1 MSTSVRGANYRNDSL
16 MIGFSDLRKL
26 SSERPLVITGG
37 RGVFVIDERGRD
49 YIEAVS
55 SFYCAALGFSEEEL
69 VEAAIRQ
76 MRALPFYPSASH
88 RTVPVVMELAEKL
101 QAIAPMPKAR
111 VAFATTG
118 SEANDSLIKFLWYA
132 NGYAGKPKRRKV
144 ITRYGSYHGGTIAM
158 TALGG
163 GTALHKSF
171 GVPTEDCIYVSHP
184 TGAQP
189 GESEDAYADRLA
201 EEVRQAIEKAGP
213 ETVGAFF
220 AEPISTAAGW
230 SVPPKDYFRK
240 IKQVCDGYGV
250 RFFLD
255 EVVTGFG
262 RTGHMWG
269 AQAFGVTPDCVTSAK
284 GMSSAYQPISAV
296 LMSEDFY
303 AGLEKGSDE
312 NGWFA
317 HSGTYH
323 AHPVPAAVALK
334 TMEIFEKRQI
344 VRQVN
349 TLLPAWQKA
358 IRALEDHP
366 LVTTTRNFG
375 LGGAVEFK
383 RTAEQLE
390 GNISSLKVA
399 GTAKQVYEAG
409 LDCGILTRPLDRCL
423 VLAPPLVITEAE
435 IGELFRRLRRAMD
448 MVLASTKSAA

>member
-1 MSTSVRGANYRNDSL
+1 MSTPLRGANYRNDS
-16 MIGFSDLRKL
+16 MILGFSDLKKL
-26 SSERPLVITGG
+26 RTERPLVITGG
-37 RGVFVIDERGRD
+37 RGIFVIDERGRD

-88 RTVPVVMELAEKL
+88 RTVPVVMELADRMA
-101 QAIAPMPKAR
+101 AIAPIPNAKI
-111 VAFATTG
+111 AFATTG

-132 NGYAGKPKRRKV
+132 NGYAGKPARRKV
-144 ITRYGSYHGGTIAM
+144 ISRFGSYHGGTIAM

-163 GTALHKSF
+163 GTGLHRSF
-171 GVPTEDCIYVSHP
+171 GIPTDDCIYVTHP
-184 TGAQP
+184 TGAAP
-189 GESEDAYADRLA
+189 GEGEDAYADRLA

-230 SVPPKDYFRK
+230 SVPPKGYFQK
-240 IKQVCDGYGV
+240 IKQVCDSYGV

-262 RTGHMWG
+262 RTGEMWG
-269 AQAFGVTPDCVTSAK
+269 AQSFGVVPDCLTCAK
-284 GMSSAYQPISAV
+284 GMSGAYQPISAV
-296 LMSEDFY
+296 VMSDEFY
-303 AGLEKGSDE
+303 RALEKGSDE

-334 TMEIFEKRQI
+334 TLEIFERRQI
-344 VRQVN
+344 VKHVQSI
-349 TLLPAWQKA
+349 LPTWNKA
-358 IRALEDHP
+358 IASLEDHP
-366 LVTTTRNFG
+366 LVATTRRFG

-383 RTAEQLE
+383 RKAEAGE
-390 GNISSLKVA
+390 GTVSTLKVS

-409 LDCGILTRPLDRCL
+409 LEAGILTRPLDRCI
-423 VLAPPLVITEAE
+423 VLAPPLIITQAE
-435 IGELFRRLRRAMD
+435 IGELFHRLRRAMD
-448 MVLASTKSAA
+448 MVLGSTKSAA

>member
-1 MSTSVRGANYRNDSL
+1 MATPLRGTNYSNDS
-16 MIGFSDLRKL
+16 MILGFSDLRRL
-26 SSERPLVITGG
+26 RTERPLVITGG

-69 VEAAIRQ
+69 IEAAIRQ

-88 RTVPVVMELAEKL
+88 RTVPVVMELADKL
-101 QAIAPMPKAR
+101 AAAAPIPNAK

-132 NGYAGKPKRRKV
+132 NGYAGEPKRRKV
-144 ITRYGSYHGGTIAM
+144 ITRFGSYHGGTIAM

-163 GTALHKSF
+163 GTALHRSF
-171 GVPTEDCIYVSHP
+171 GVPTDDSIFVTHP
-184 TGAQP
+184 TGAAP
-189 GESEDAYADRLA
+189 GESEEAYADRLA
-201 EEVRQAIEKAGP
+201 EEVRQAIETAGP

-230 SVPPKDYFRK
+230 SVPPEGYFRK
-240 IKQVCDGYGV
+240 IKRVCDDYGV
-250 RFFLD
+250 RVFLD

-269 AQAFGVTPDCVTSAK
+269 AQAFGVTPDCLTCAK
-284 GMSSAYQPISAV
+284 GMSGAYQPISAV
-296 LMSEDFY
+296 VMSDDFY
-303 AGLEKGSDE
+303 RALEKGSDE

-334 TMEIFEKRQI
+334 TLEIFERRRI
-344 VRQVN
+344 VSHVRS
-349 TLLPAWQKA
+349 LLPAWQRA
-358 IRALEDHP
+358 IEALEDHP
-366 LVTTTRNFG
+366 LVATTRNFG

-383 RTAEQLE
+383 RTAEPAE
-390 GNISSLKVA
+390 GNVSTLKVS
-399 GTAKQVYEAG
+399 GTAKKVYEAG
-409 LDCGILTRPLDRCL
+409 LDAGILTRPLDRCV
-423 VLAPPLVITEAE
+423 VLAPPLIITEAE
-435 IGELFRRLRRAMD
+435 IGELFQRLRRAMD
-448 MVLASTKSAA
+448 AVLDQKVSLS